1 MKLIKTA
8 ITATVLLAACLNT
21 GLLAADTTPAATP
34 AAPVVQ
40 PAQPKIGGHAIGQSL
55 SHGWYGPGYDGGT
68 GYYNPVISGEYNPY
82 PFYNI
87 VGGESFG
94 ALYEYNLPNQ
104 NESPYNPQAALTRHG
119 LGVSS
124 QMYPMGKVRMK
135 ATQAAPPPSAPD
147 GH

>member
-8 ITATVLLAACLNT
+8 ITATVMLAACLNT
-21 GLLAADTTPAATP
+21 RLLAADTNLAAALAT
-34 AAPVVQ
+34 Q
-40 PAQPKIGGHAIGQSL
+40 PTQPKISSPAIGQSL

-68 GYYNPVISGEYNPY
+68 GYYNPAVSGEYNPY

-87 VGGESFG
+87 VGGESLG
-94 ALYEYNLPNQ
+94 TLYGYSLPNQ

-119 LGVSS
+119 LGLPS
-124 QMYPMGKVRMK
+124 QLQPMSNVKKK
-135 ATQAAPPPSAPD
+135 AAQPAEPPSAPD

>member
-1 MKLIKTA
+1 MKLMKTA
-8 ITATVLLAACLNT
+8 IAATVMLAASINT
-21 GLLAADTTPAATP
+21 GLLAADTNLVTTPAA
-34 AAPVVQ
+34 Q
-40 PAQPKIGGHAIGQSL
+40 PAQPKISGHAIGQSL

-68 GYYNPVISGEYNPY
+68 GYYNPAVSGEYNPY

-104 NESPYNPQAALTRHG
+104 NESPYNPQMALTRHG
-119 LGVSS
+119 LGMSS
-124 QMYPMGKVRMK
+124 QIYPMGKARQK
-135 ATQAAPPPSAPD
+135 ATPPVPAPSTPD